1 MWTTKQKSSKKK
13 RQKTRKRKT
22 SIVSEKVPISSFNKS
37 IITING
43 KNCSPKPTSEMN
55 NFSCYSN
62 DSILELKRLWN
73 IKHSNQQITSTD
85 PYQIYILL
93 KKYLSSVC
101 DKEICWLNQNL
112 HFGKINENIKNSF
125 APVSPAIWK
134 KNPNEWLTNY
144 DIMNVMRQYEQSY
157 PCFSFIGP
165 SPIDFDKKINRGE
178 CVWNELCRFELR
190 QYIQSKILKIGVI
203 FNTDPHNRRGQHW
216 ISLFIDIK
224 KQDIV
229 YFDSAAN
236 GTPQEV
242 NQFIRRVVHQGNR
255 MVPKIKF
262 KVHKITNVMHQL
274 KNTECGVYSLFFI
287 INLLE
292 NNIDSNY
299 LKTNIL
305 RDEYIERFRKIYFN
319 D

>member
-1 MWTTKQKSSKKK
+1 
-13 RQKTRKRKT
+13 
-22 SIVSEKVPISSFNKS
+22 
-37 IITING
+37 
-43 KNCSPKPTSEMN
+43 MN